1 MISRFKNR
9 FWKCFA
15 AKPRVS
21 AFGGSSAGAVAVMT
35 ALTIP
40 LLLGVTS
47 LGIEVGH
54 WYAGQR
60 TMQGAADAAA
70 ISAAAQYIADYP
82 TNPNNTTY
90 QTVGVSYAGYNGF
103 TIPTANVCLVT
114 SSGNNCSTVLSLDSR
129 ALVCANPPCVVVEIT
144 QNTATWLT
152 TRASLMPGAS
162 SIVQAIPT
170 PTLMARAIV
179 SMHESTLTTTTS
191 GADCILALANKTNAV
206 QVEGGGDLVA
216 KCGVSIDGGLDQNH
230 GSPVLGGITFN
241 GANAKAEVTN
251 LVVSAN
257 SPYSTECPV
266 GSQGAH
272 CLLYDPNKSP
282 PAGTGSTTQ
291 LPTSDFFSNTATQDP
306 YASAV
311 ATLFQTAP
319 PAGVQTGGVAMK
331 TPGSGYTGT
340 SCTFTVSGGTYY
352 STTSS
357 PATFTATISGGKVT
371 AIVSVTD
378 PGAYTTFPTSPVS
391 ASAIVTGSSPSKSC
405 GGSGATFTLTEGC
418 FTWNGTP
425 IAGRKYCSIFM
436 HGQDKPNFPAGN
448 YWIAGGD
455 VNCVGFCTSGSN
467 VVVTSAVAGV
477 TFFLTNGDGA
487 NSLGTNSYAQ
497 VSIQSG
503 TVNLCSPGTNC
514 GTTCSN
520 KAGPTSCMLFIQNPN
535 ATLSTGLKTVNN
547 LFNGNGKNTLSGLV
561 YLPKQTFSTTGT
573 SSIGGCFGVI
583 AYYVDIGGTP
593 EFSNGCLPGNGIG
606 GTTTTTTTLANPF
619 LYQ

>member
-1 MISRFKNR
+1 MISPFENR
-9 FWKCFA
+9 FWKC
-15 AKPRVS
+15 
-21 AFGGSSAGAVAVMT
+21 SAGAVAIMT

-47 LGIEVGH
+47 LGVEVGH
-54 WYAGQR
+54 WYMAQR

-82 TNPNNTTY
+82 TNPNSTTY
-90 QTVGVSYAGYNGF
+90 QTVGVNYASTNGF
-103 TIPTANVCLVT
+103 TIPTSQVCLIT
-114 SSGNNCSTVLSLDSR
+114 SSGNNCGTVLSLDSR
-129 ALVCANPPCVVVEIT
+129 SLVCVNPPCVVVEIT
-144 QNTATWLT
+144 EDTSTWLT
-152 TRASLMPGAS
+152 TTASLMPGVGTL
-162 SIVQAIPT
+162 VQSIPT
-170 PTLMARAIV
+170 PTLIARATV
-179 SMHESTLTTTTS
+179 AAKSQTQTTTTK
-191 GADCILALANKTNAV
+191 GTDCILALANDPAAV
-206 QVEGGGDLVA
+206 LVHGNGNLEA
-216 KCGVSIDGGLDQNH
+216 NCGVAIDGGLDQNI
-230 GSPVLGGITFN
+230 GGTVVGGITFN
-241 GANAKAEVTN
+241 GAPSAIHVSN
-251 LVVSAN
+251 LVVS
-257 SPYSTECPV
+257 SSSTNCP
-266 GSQGAH
+266 GAH
-272 CLLYDPNKSP
+272 CFLFSP
-282 PAGTGSTTQ
+282 STSALPASQVFTK
-291 LPTSDFFSNTATQDP
+291 TATADP
-306 YASAV
+306 YASAI
-311 ATLFQTAP
+311 AALFQTTP
-319 PAGVQTGGVAMK
+319 LGVQTGGVAL
-331 TPGSGYTGT
+331 TTAGSGYTTNGT
-340 SCTFTVSGGTYY
+340 CTFTVSGGTFY
-352 STTSS
+352 TTTGS
-357 PATFTATISGGKVT
+357 PATFTGTVSGGKVT
-371 AIVSVTD
+371 AIGSVTD
-378 PGAYTTFPTSPVS
+378 PGAYTTLPTSPVT
-391 ASAIVTGSSPSKSC
+391 ATTSC
-405 GGSGATFTLTEGC
+405 AGKTTTAATFTLTEGC

-467 VVVTSAVAGV
+467 VVVTSDVAGV
-477 TFFLTNGDGA
+477 TFFLTNGDGT
-487 NSLGTNSYAQ
+487 NSLGASSYAQ

>member
-1 MISRFKNR
+1 MIFRFKNR
-9 FWKCFA
+9 FWKC
-15 AKPRVS
+15 
-21 AFGGSSAGAVAVMT
+21 SAGAVAVMT

-47 LGIEVGH
+47 LGVEVSH
-54 WYAGQR
+54 WYLSQR

-70 ISAAAQYIADYP
+70 ISAAAQYIADQGSG
-82 TNPNNTTY
+82 TTY

-103 TIPTANVCLVT
+103 TIPTSYVCLVS
-114 SSGNNCSTVLSLDSR
+114 SSGDNCGTVRSVDSR
-129 ALVCANPPCVVVEIT
+129 TIICANPPCVVVEIT
-144 QNTATWLT
+144 QDTSTWMT
-152 TRASLMPGAS
+152 TQGSLMPAVSS

-170 PTLMARAIV
+170 PTLIARAIV
-179 SMHESTLTTTTS
+179 SMHESTVTTTTN
-191 GADCILALANKTNAV
+191 GADCILALANATNAV

-216 KCGVSIDGGLDQNH
+216 KCGVSIDGGLDQNP
-230 GSPVLGGITFN
+230 GSPVLGGITYN
-241 GANAKAEVTN
+241 GTNAKAEVTT

-257 SPYSTECPV
+257 TPYSTQCPV

-272 CLLYDPNKSP
+272 CLLYDSNHPN
-282 PAGTGSTTQ
+282 GGSTTQ

-319 PAGVQTGGVAMK
+319 PAGVQTGGVAIK
-331 TPGSGYTGT
+331 TAGSGYTNGT
-340 SCTFTVSGGTYY
+340 CTFTVTGGTYY
-352 STTSS
+352 NTTSS
-357 PATFTATISGGKVT
+357 PATFTATVSGGKVT
-371 AIVSVTD
+371 AIGTVSD
-378 PGAYTTFPTSPVS
+378 PGAYSVFPTSPVS
-391 ASAIVTGSSPSKSC
+391 ATDTC

-455 VNCVGFCTSGSN
+455 GNCIGFCTSGSN
-467 VVVTSAVAGV
+467 VVVTSDVAGV

-487 NSLGTNSYAQ
+487 NSLGASSYAQ

-514 GTTCSN
+514 GTACSN
-520 KAGPTSCMLFIQNPN
+520 NAGPTSCMLFIQNPN

-573 SSIGGCFGVI
+573 STIGGCFGVI

-606 GTTTTTTTLANPF
+606 GTTTTTTTLSNPF